1 MNLAVIAAIAAIA
14 LAVYLIV
21 TDWVSLAPWNKVEDV
36 PIRQKL
42 LLSATNYTPLVFIAF
57 AVVQESRILLAIA
70 LFVGAVDLLL
80 HIAYWWLPYL
90 RGTTDDQRAEPASLF
105 GGTTT
110 FLPPIVDH
118 PIPNAQHVVVGVL
131 MLLMVVA
138 TAGAAVGAFSRAG

>member
-42 LLSATNYTPLVFIAF
+42 LLSLTNYTPLLFIAF
-57 AVVQESRILLAIA
+57 AVLQENRILMALA
-70 LFVGAVDLLL
+70 LFVGAVDLLM
-80 HIAYWWLPYL
+80 HVVYWWLPYL
-90 RGTTDDQRAEPASLF
+90 RGTTDEQSAERASLF

-110 FLPPIVDH
+110 FLPPIGDH
-118 PIPNAQHVVVGVL
+118 PIPNAQHVVVGLL
-131 MLLMVVA
+131 MLLMVAA
-138 TAGAAVGAFSRAG
+138 TAGAAIGAFSRAG